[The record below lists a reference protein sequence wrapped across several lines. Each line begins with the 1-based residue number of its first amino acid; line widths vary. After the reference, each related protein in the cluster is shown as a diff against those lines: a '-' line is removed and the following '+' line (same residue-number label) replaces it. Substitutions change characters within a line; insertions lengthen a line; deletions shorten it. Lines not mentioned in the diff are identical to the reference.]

1 MQDIRRRF
9 PALPSFWHGDAMMIL
24 FERIDSERDA
34 TISEAFTVAT
44 CARELGDSVAAMA
57 ALRAI
62 DELLHGGTPH
72 PADVSIIKNF
82 FGSDSHALKA
92 R

>member
-1 MQDIRRRF
+1 
-9 PALPSFWHGDAMMIL
+9 MMIL

-44 CARELGDSVAAMA
+44 CARELGDNVAAMA

-62 DELLHGGTPH
+62 DDLLHAKMPN
-72 PADVSIIKNF
+72 PADVAIIKGYF
-82 FGSDSHALKA
+82 